1 MASSNG
7 KGRWGAGD
15 YTVFI
20 GGVDMS
26 NKTSVD
32 AGKAYGM
39 SVTLN
44 VRPVPEPS
52 TWAMGALGCLVLAL
66 GWNRRRK

>member
-1 MASSNG
+1 MQLH
-7 KGRWGAGD
+7 GALAPGD

-20 GGVDMS
+20 GGVDRA

-39 SVTLN
+39 SVTLS
-44 VRPVPEPS
+44 VSPVPEPS
-52 TWAMGALGCLVLAL
+52 LWALCGLGALALLL
-66 GWNRRRK
+66 GWNRRSR